1 MSGPLSLHLLTED
14 AQKCWEMSCMLCR
27 WSGHQKA
34 TKKRSFKTPLNGVN
48 KLRNHQLRWILSN
61 TPSKFIQTKYWF
73 SLLDTRE
80 FWDRPKQIEAIM
92 ELHPPKNLWE
102 FRKLQGI
109 YAYIQSFIL
118 NLSGR
123 CRPFS
128 GLMNKGLDFWIG
140 WVMPKCARKYQII
153 SHKTPNFSQ
162 PNKKGNPSYCTL
174 RPWQSLGAVF
184 GTREHH
190 TENNILFKSNLRRY
204 SLTGKV
210 CLTLIFA
217 IQKLQHYLQYYSI
230 KLISKANP
238 FYPKSDDSKWSICKM
253 GSI

>member
-1 MSGPLSLHLLTED
+1 
-14 AQKCWEMSCMLCR
+14 
-27 WSGHQKA
+27 
-34 TKKRSFKTPLNGVN
+34 
-48 KLRNHQLRWILSN
+48 
-61 TPSKFIQTKYWF
+61 
-73 SLLDTRE
+73 
-80 FWDRPKQIEAIM
+80 M

-162 PNKKGNPSYCTL
+162 LNKKGNPSYCTL

-253 GSI
+253 GSIWFRVLTPRSHKRRNICRLLCGSSVLDDSPLAINFLDEDVPIIEVQIGCNVFWWSFQ